1 MPQTIA
7 FSLLTTLDCLS
18 ECRGT
23 GEGEREDGNGEVED
37 CTGRGEG
44 EGDDDSG
51 LESNFCCVGIGLA

>member
-23 GEGEREDGNGEVED
+23 GEGEREDG
-37 CTGRGEG
+37 TGEG
-44 EGDDDSG
+44 EYCAGRAPATRTSQTPA
-51 LESNFCCVGIGLA
+51 V